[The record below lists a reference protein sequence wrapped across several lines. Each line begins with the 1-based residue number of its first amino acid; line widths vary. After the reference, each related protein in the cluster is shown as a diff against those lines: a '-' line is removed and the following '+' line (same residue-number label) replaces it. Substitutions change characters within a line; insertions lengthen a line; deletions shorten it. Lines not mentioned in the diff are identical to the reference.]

1 VEAVYRFRSLLI
13 GSSTTWRTSGTLE
26 SMASRRKIWCGLKRR
41 ANSST
46 GRARASSLVDDF
58 LEIMILFDCV
68 RTRRRGPRVHGLK
81 EALQMRIPS
90 ERIVRAFHYAS
101 GTIEPAPSRHI
112 RDGIGVPND
121 EGAVRE
127 MVIQDLIVPL
137 RLASVTVDGVAE
149 PFGRHML
156 EMHSLA
162 GGWAEARGDEEQPG
176 EELRPVPR
184 CAGAGPR

>member
-1 VEAVYRFRSLLI
+1 
-13 GSSTTWRTSGTLE
+13 
-26 SMASRRKIWCGLKRR
+26 
-41 ANSST
+41 
-46 GRARASSLVDDF
+46 
-58 LEIMILFDCV
+58 MILFDCV

-162 GGWAEARGDEEQPG
+162 GEWAEARGDEEQPG

>member
-1 VEAVYRFRSLLI
+1 
-13 GSSTTWRTSGTLE
+13 
-26 SMASRRKIWCGLKRR
+26 
-41 ANSST
+41 
-46 GRARASSLVDDF
+46 
-58 LEIMILFDCV
+58 
-68 RTRRRGPRVHGLK
+68 
-81 EALQMRIPS
+81 MRIPS

-101 GTIEPAPSRHI
+101 GSIEPAPSRHI

-149 PFGRHML
+149 PFGRHVL

-162 GGWAEARGDEEQPG
+162 GEWAEARGGRLEAACGFDSKRCGLATSTGRISSRAMITRAPRLVSCHILMAKSFFKRIQPC
-176 EELRPVPR
+176 E
-184 CAGAGPR
+184 AG